1 MSVRLLY
8 LVRHGEY
15 IHGSTPENGILTDL
29 GRQQAKRLAERLRGT
44 KFTAIHHSPWE
55 RAAQTAAI
63 LAEPHAGVPLE
74 ENELLQECIPAVPE
88 PQHLS
93 GKTKDFLDSFPK
105 EVLTDGAAQA
115 SKALARFA
123 GPALGGKELLVTH
136 GNLLNWFVSKAL
148 DAPDHAWLQMLDYN
162 CALSV
167 IAYWPDRTRLLAY
180 NDMGHLPP
188 HMRGTDYPADARI

>member
-15 IHGSTPENGILTDL
+15 IRGSEHAAGALTDL
-29 GRQQAKRLAERLRGT
+29 GRQQAKHLAERLRGT

-63 LAEPHAGVPLE
+63 VAEPHAGVPLE
-74 ENELLQECIPAVPE
+74 ANDLLKECIPAVPDA
-88 PQHLS
+88 QHLS
-93 GKTKDFLDSFPK
+93 DGHKDFLASFPE
-105 EVLTDGAAQA
+105 EVLAAGAAQA
-115 SKALARFA
+115 AKALDRFA

-136 GNLLNWFVSKAL
+136 GNLINWFVSKAL
-148 DAPDHAWLQMLDYN
+148 DSPDHAWLRMVDYN

-167 IAYWPDRTRLLAY
+167 IAYWPERTRLLSY
-180 NDMGHLPP
+180 NDMGHLPA
-188 HMRGTDYPADARI
+188 HMRGTDYPAEARI

>member
-15 IHGSTPENGILTDL
+15 IHGSEPELGVLTDL
-29 GRQQAKRLAERLRGT
+29 GRQQARRLAERLRGT

-55 RAAQTAAI
+55 RAAQTAEI
-63 LAEPHAGVPLE
+63 LAEPHRGVPLE
-74 ENELLQECIPAVPE
+74 PSELLQECIPAVPDA
-88 PQHLS
+88 QHLS
-93 GKTKDFLDSFPK
+93 AQQAEFLGEFPE

-115 SKALARFA
+115 SKAISRFA

-136 GNLLNWFVSKAL
+136 GNLINWFVSRAL
-148 DAPDHAWLQMLDYN
+148 DAPDHAWLRMLDYN
-162 CALSV
+162 CALTV

-180 NDMGHLPP
+180 NDVGHLPA
-188 HMRGTDYPADARI
+188 HMRGTDYPAEVRI